1 MIIYVFISVYFCLC
15 AYLVTC
21 LFVLAGG
28 GVEPE
33 SHYPQWK
40 RVHQNIERFPAL
52 NDSIAKLAEGTEF
65 KSLSFCISITHKNEK
80 NFVLLMEYYG
90 LKGLVLQH

>member
-1 MIIYVFISVYFCLC
+1 MLKSSRDLC
-15 AYLVTC
+15 VLLVVRFLVIC
-21 LFVLAGG
+21 LFVFTGG

-52 NDSIAKLAEGTEF
+52 NDSIAKLTEGTE
-65 KSLSFCISITHKNEK
+65 CTC
-80 NFVLLMEYYG
+80 
-90 LKGLVLQH
+90 

>member
-1 MIIYVFISVYFCLC
+1 
-15 AYLVTC
+15 
-21 LFVLAGG
+21 LFVFTGG

-52 NDSIAKLAEGTEF
+52 NDSIAKLAEGTECAF
-65 KSLSFCISITHKNEK
+65 
-80 NFVLLMEYYG
+80 
-90 LKGLVLQH
+90 